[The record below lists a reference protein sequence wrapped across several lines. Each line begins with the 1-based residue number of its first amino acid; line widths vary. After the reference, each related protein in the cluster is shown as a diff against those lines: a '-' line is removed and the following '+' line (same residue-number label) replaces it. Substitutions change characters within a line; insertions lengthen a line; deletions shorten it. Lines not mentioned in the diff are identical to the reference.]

1 MSRKTSWMNI
11 FIQILLWLLFFST
24 PIVTQILN
32 EIPWI
37 DIIYGMKY
45 YYPSLLIFPL
55 VFYANYLWLV
65 PNVLFKK
72 KNWHFFILNI
82 VYTYVL
88 TFLSRLYLAALDV
101 DVMYFDEGTRWIFT
115 AVTAIF
121 TILLI
126 MTAIGIKSQKQQIE
140 LELKDTENQRVLA
153 EQELLRLRNQLN
165 PHFLFN
171 TLNNISALINVNQD
185 EAQESINRLSEMLR
199 YVLYD
204 SVDKEVSLN
213 KEIDFMN
220 NYIDLM
226 RLRYIDTLTMRL
238 DFPQNSINTNI
249 APLLFISL
257 LENAFKYGA
266 SNQHA
271 CYINISLKDDY
282 DSLQFMIK
290 NSLSKRAAINGK
302 GGVGLDNLK
311 KRLSLLY
318 PNKYTLTA
326 LTNDNADEEEY
337 YEALLRIEKQ

>member
-1 MSRKTSWMNI
+1 M
-11 FIQILLWLLFFST
+11 
-24 PIVTQILN
+24 
-32 EIPWI
+32 
-37 DIIYGMKY
+37 
-45 YYPSLLIFPL
+45 
-55 VFYANYLWLV
+55 
-65 PNVLFKK
+65 
-72 KNWHFFILNI
+72 
-82 VYTYVL
+82 
-88 TFLSRLYLAALDV
+88 
-101 DVMYFDEGTRWIFT
+101 
-115 AVTAIF
+115 
-121 TILLI
+121 
-126 MTAIGIKSQKQQIE
+126 
-140 LELKDTENQRVLA
+140 
-153 EQELLRLRNQLN
+153 
-165 PHFLFN
+165 
-171 TLNNISALINVNQD
+171 INVNQD

-238 DFPQNSINTNI
+238 DFPQNPINTNI

-271 CYINISLKDDY
+271 CYITISLKDDY